1 MFLAIVVFL
10 LTIGVSIFILY
21 PLLTPQQSRDDSNTE
36 AEELMLTRDQLFAD
50 IRELDFDHRMEKLT
64 DADYDELLDQMKSEA
79 AAVIESLDAL
89 GADTSAPRSHAEP
102 TDADIEARI
111 AAMRADMAGDKDE
124 DELSCASCGS
134 PNQADARFC
143 NSCGVSMTEDEKE

>member
-64 DADYDELLDQMKSEA
+64 DADYNELLDQMKDEA
-79 AAVIESLDAL
+79 ATVIESLDAL
-89 GADTSAPRSHAEP
+89 DADTSASQSHAEP

-111 AAMRADMAGDKDE
+111 AAMRADMASDKDE
-124 DELSCASCGS
+124 DEISCTSCGS
-134 PNQADARFC
+134 QNQADARFC
-143 NSCGVSMTEDEKE
+143 NSCGASMTEDEKE